1 MEMWTFNSKFYKRQ
15 HKKMKPDKNNMQKK
29 TGDKKSPNF
38 SP

>member
-15 HKKMKPDKNNMQKK
+15 HEKKPDKNNMQKK
-29 TGDKKSPNF
+29 TGEKKSPNF